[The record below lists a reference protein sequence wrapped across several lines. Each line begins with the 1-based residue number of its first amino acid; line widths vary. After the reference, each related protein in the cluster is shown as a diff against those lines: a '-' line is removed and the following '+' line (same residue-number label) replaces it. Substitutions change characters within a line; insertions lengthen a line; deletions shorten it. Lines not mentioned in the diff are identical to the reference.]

1 MAVWWKDTSAKIKME
16 LLGRGHQDL
25 SSQATHNPLWGTPRE
40 AKHELQGDE
49 RRGFRHQDRI
59 SIPQSNAPKTQGRF
73 QQGRKEANPSRTKIP
88 KKGCRQNQAA
98 FPKYNRQGSRVGRA
112 YRARIAVKRGR
123 SSTTRTPYE
132 LSVPNEHDLGEKLDV
147 SRKARNEGRK
157 SESFNKN

>member
-1 MAVWWKDTSAKIKME
+1 MA
-16 LLGRGHQDL
+16 
-25 SSQATHNPLWGTPRE
+25 E
-40 AKHELQGDE
+40 AIRTYRARQHTIPYEARPE
-49 RRGFRHQDRI
+49 RRSMSSKETNVGGLGSTIKI

-123 SSTTRTPYE
+123 SSTMRTPYE